1 MKIIWLALAVLA
13 LLYFDSEDFY
23 GNDDEFR
30 ADRLAW
36 HCTDGDRACVHS
48 QVPA

>member
-1 MKIIWLALAVLA
+1 VKIIWLALAVLA
-13 LLYFDSEDFY
+13 LFYFDSEDFY

-30 ADRLAW
+30 ADRPARY
-36 HCTDGDRACVHS
+36 CTDGDRACVHS